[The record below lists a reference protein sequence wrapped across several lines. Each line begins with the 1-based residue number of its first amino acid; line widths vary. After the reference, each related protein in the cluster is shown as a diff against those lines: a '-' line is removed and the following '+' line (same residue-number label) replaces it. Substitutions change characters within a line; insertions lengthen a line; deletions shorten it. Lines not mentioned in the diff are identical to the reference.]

1 MEQKIDLLKLEIEDS
16 KKREENLQRMNE
28 TILSSFNDLANDGN
42 KLSTSKTMFKDLI
55 DRLDQYN
62 KEFLERK
69 EKNMDIVTKYE
80 KEVLFFQITI
90 K

>member
-1 MEQKIDLLKLEIEDS
+1 
-16 KKREENLQRMNE
+16 MNE

-80 KEVLFFQITI
+80 KEVHFFQIKQNLNKNLHFI
-90 K
+90 

>member
-80 KEVLFFQITI
+80 KEVFFFQIT